1 MMRRSLFAACAAAAS
16 LVSVQAAELPAE
28 IKQAGA
34 LRLTV
39 NSTYAPME
47 YRDPASNELVGLD
60 IDLAG
65 ELAKRLGVKIVWSE
79 TAFAELIP
87 ALQTK
92 RADFIIS
99 GISDRASRRETADF
113 VDYLVTGP
121 QFFVLADSDAKLAT
135 DLCGKKIGT
144 TRSTSFPAEIDKW
157 SKQACEAAGK
167 PAAQYVPGENS
178 IDVRNQ
184 LKQGRIDAAV
194 QGSETLPYAQAQ
206 EAGKYR
212 IIGEPISIGYQ
223 GIMFRK
229 DDGAFR
235 EVVTEQLKAMIAD
248 GAYKT
253 ILDKYGL
260 GANAVR
266 EPLLNAAA
274 Q

>member
-1 MMRRSLFAACAAAAS
+1 MMRRWLFAGCAALAS
-16 LVSVQAAELPAE
+16 FVSVQAAELPAE
-28 IKQAGA
+28 IKQAGT

-39 NSTYAPME
+39 NATYAPME

-121 QFFVLADSDAKLAT
+121 QFFVLADSDAKIAT
-135 DLCGKKIGT
+135 DLCGRTIGT
-144 TRSTSFPAEIDKW
+144 TRSTSFPAEIEKW
-157 SKQACEAAGK
+157 SKQACESAGK

-223 GIMFRK
+223 GIMLRK
-229 DDGAFR
+229 DDVALR
-235 EVVTEQLKAMIAD
+235 EVVTEQLKAMITD
-248 GAYKT
+248 GAYKS

-266 EPLLNAAA
+266 EPLLNASA